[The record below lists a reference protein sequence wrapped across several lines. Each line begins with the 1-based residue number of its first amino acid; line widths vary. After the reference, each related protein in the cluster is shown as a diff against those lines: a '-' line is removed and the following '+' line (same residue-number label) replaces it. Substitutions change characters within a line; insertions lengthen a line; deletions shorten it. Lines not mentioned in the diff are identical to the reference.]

1 MPHVNVTAIGN
12 APTQEQKSALFSKIS
27 NLLVTVLG
35 PTRGSES
42 FFRKDRRR
50 VAASMIAIPTI
61 LTLAG
66 DQ

>member
-1 MPHVNVTAIGN
+1 MPHVNVTVIGN

-27 NLLVTVLG
+27 NLLVNVLG
-35 PTRGSES
+35 P
-42 FFRKDRRR
+42 RKDRRR
-50 VAASMIAIPTI
+50 VAASMIAISTI